1 MTQLEQFHLYAGETL
16 MECQRIEHDVKLM
29 YAGMKNGDFNRNIAE
44 VKIQPLGTVLIDLQ
58 ALDNSDGRPS
68 LAEEDYALL
77 REIKNVRNWLAHK
90 AYLDFMYASGEALNR
105 NFERSFARLSEFRL
119 RIKRLGD
126 VVEKVRLEIL
136 KKYGRI

>member
-1 MTQLEQFHLYAGETL
+1 MTGLERFHLYAGETL

-44 VKIQPLGTVLIDLQ
+44 VKMQPLGTVLLDLE

-68 LAEEDYALL
+68 LSAEDYALL
-77 REIKNVRNWLAHK
+77 HEIKNVRNWLAHK
-90 AYLDFMYASGEALNR
+90 AYLDFMYASGEAL
-105 NFERSFARLSEFRL
+105 ERGFAKSFAKLSDFRL

-126 VVEKVRLEIL
+126 VAEKVRLSIL

>member
-1 MTQLEQFHLYAGETL
+1 MTGLERFHLYAGETL

-44 VKIQPLGTVLIDLQ
+44 VKMQPLGTVLLDLE

-68 LAEEDYALL
+68 LSAEDYALL
-77 REIKNVRNWLAHK
+77 HEIKNVRNWLAHK
-90 AYLDFMYASGEALNR
+90 AYLDFMYASDEAL
-105 NFERSFARLSEFRL
+105 ERGFAKSFAKLSDFRL

-126 VVEKVRLEIL
+126 VAEKVRLSIL